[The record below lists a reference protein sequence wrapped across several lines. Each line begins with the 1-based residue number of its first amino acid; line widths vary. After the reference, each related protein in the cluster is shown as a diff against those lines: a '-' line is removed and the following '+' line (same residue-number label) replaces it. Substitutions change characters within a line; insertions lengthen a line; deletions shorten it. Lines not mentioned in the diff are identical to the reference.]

1 LKYPDRLSALPAG
14 GGARQIPK
22 DHEEH
27 SALLGS
33 TDIGNTDG
41 SSPRRKD

>member
-14 GGARQIPK
+14 GGARQIQQ
-22 DHEEH
+22 DQDH

-33 TDIGNTDG
+33 TDMGNTQ
-41 SSPRRKD
+41 SPSPRRED